1 MVTTPS
7 FYNLKDQGIYSAGDF
22 FIPQEKYRAAPYT
35 VNKSTNPDEV
45 PAGIPAVYQA
55 QGGDNFGPFNPD
67 MSQIRTD
74 FRPEYDFRQ
83 ASEINAK
90 TFNPQPVNPG
100 LSSSQQ
106 AYNLA
111 TQALAKGMDPNTQ
124 GFGSFTGGTLEG
136 LKNIANERI
145 MDARMQY
152 ATEGQFVDPYD
163 PLYSSETEARK
174 QMDMNPDYYYGPP
187 KTGLEQLASKAIN
200 FIPGIG
206 TVSRIAGFLSDKLPV
221 NQRAILENQLR
232 GQGVLTDN
240 IGRIVA
246 QQGQYNTPEGIMAGY
261 NAAMMNEGTFDKR
274 TKNIR
279 ETLKDKYDL
288 NDKQIDGLISGE
300 LTEDDFTGSK
310 YQLPSGKIS
319 NLFSNIRNIEL
330 AKQKFVRTKNKSAAI
345 AKFKEEQ
352 RKAAEEAKNTG
363 GGYTGTPGGNT
374 GSGDFA
380 NIDNSGKNY
389 GPYSNN
395 NSSSGGGGGN
405 PYGGGPGGV
414 QSGMPSSSPTNV
426 GNPFGYMDGGRVY
439 YMDGGLA
446 DMLEIY
452 D

>member
-1 MVTTPS
+1 MVTAPT

-35 VNKSTNPDEV
+35 VDKPTNPDEV

-55 QGGDNFGPFNPD
+55 RGGDNFGPFNPD

-90 TFNPQPVNPG
+90 TFNPQPFLGG
-100 LSSSQQ
+100 LTSAQD
-106 AYNLA
+106 AYNYA
-111 TQALAKGMDPNTQ
+111 QKGIDQ
-124 GFGSFTGGTLEG
+124 GFGNMRSDDGRTVFEMQKEADDL
-136 LKNIANERI
+136 IQ
-145 MDARMQY
+145 DARMRY

-206 TVSRIAGFLSDKLPV
+206 TVSRIAGFLSNKLPI
-221 NQRAILENQLR
+221 NERAILENQLR

-274 TKNIR
+274 TENIR

-352 RKAAEEAKNTG
+352 RKAAEAAKAERDRVAQVQGRLDSGTYVDRDSGGFSASDRAVG
-363 GGYTGTPGGNT
+363 GGAKGRAANMDNDRSTGTSQG
-374 GSGDFA
+374 
-380 NIDNSGKNY
+380 
-389 GPYSNN
+389 YSQHYA
-395 NSSSGGGGGN
+395 G
-405 PYGGGPGGV
+405 
-414 QSGMPSSSPTNV
+414 
-426 GNPFGYMDGGRVY
+426 GGRVY